1 MSHAPKDQC
10 QAEADRS
17 TSTIAS
23 KSGKTADQGS
33 KPDAV
38 NAAAISSATGKAR
51 CKMTHLNRM
60 KLNYQWRGVSGW
72 SIALFDW
79 LAHRA
84 GEIEIRGDRAV
95 MVTDPAFGIG
105 LDEFT
110 RFAGCSISTAKR
122 AARDLQAAGVLA
134 SVQTFR
140 GWHWLVSVDLKA
152 IEEGDRERL
161 IRKAARKAAKA
172 AAKAAAVEAE
182 AGPVTLPDAAEPT
195 ATDRRKAERKPRQWR
210 SFRKR
215 SPTLTGHSLQEPTG
229 DPATPP
235 EVPPASGP
243 KVPPVSAPKGS
254 PVTPPLVST
263 PISTKKTSSSSSC
276 GRPQAEPRQAL
287 GRREEEEIGFARIEE
302 AEEPGTLD
310 RILADAVGLGLARA
324 DEAGAVTP
332 MPDRKADLAAL
343 ILDRQPD
350 EGFDLSDH
358 SRVSSLLERAS
369 ISPDRLKPP
378 SHRSLAR
385 AARIALEDRGVF
397 PTDADRLAAR
407 IAPRVILAN
416 VALFD
421 RIPGKPAGYLFAALD
436 RGQYLSA
443 SGWSVDAEG
452 WLVSIGIGRKDP
464 VADLIERG
472 RMPKRPGRKAAAVE
486 PVA

>member
-1 MSHAPKDQC
+1 
-10 QAEADRS
+10 
-17 TSTIAS
+17 
-23 KSGKTADQGS
+23 
-33 KPDAV
+33 
-38 NAAAISSATGKAR
+38 
-51 CKMTHLNRM
+51 MTHLNRM

-84 GEIEIRGDRAV
+84 GEIELRGDRAV

-105 LDEFT
+105 LEEFT

-215 SPTLTGHSLQEPTG
+215 SPTLTGHSLQEQTG
-229 DPATPP
+229 DPVTPP
-235 EVPPASGP
+235 E
-243 KVPPVSAPKGS
+243 VPPVSAPKGS
-254 PVTPPLVST
+254 PVTLPLVST
-263 PISTKKTSSSSSC
+263 PISTKKTSSSSSS

-287 GRREEEEIGFARIEE
+287 GRAEEEEIGFARIEE

-324 DEAGAVTP
+324 DKAGSVTP

-350 EGFDLSDH
+350 EGFDVSDH
-358 SRVSSLLERAS
+358 SRVRSLLERAS

-385 AARIALEDRGVF
+385 AARMALKERGVF

-407 IAPRVILAN
+407 IAPRAILAN
-416 VALFD
+416 VACFD
-421 RIPGKPAGYLFAALD
+421 RISGKPAGYLFAALD

-443 SGWSVDAEG
+443 CGWSVDAEG
-452 WLVSIGIGRKDP
+452 WLVSDGIGRKDP
-464 VADLIERG
+464 VADLIEHG
-472 RMPKRPGRKAAAVE
+472 RMPKRLGRKAAAVE